1 MWAQLI
7 STRLKPG
14 KDQELPRLFDQMKAT
29 EQPGSGLLRSM
40 SFRDQK
46 DPTRFFTLVIFESE
60 EKARA
65 REQDPRRQEAQA
77 AARAPMAEVFDG
89 APEFVDLTVITD
101 FVP

>member
-65 REQDPRRQEAQA
+65 REQDPRRQEALA
-77 AARAPMAEVFDG
+77 AARATMAEVFDG

>member
-7 STRLKPG
+7 SARLKPG
-14 KDQELPRLFDQMKAT
+14 KEQELSKLFDQLKAT

-40 SFRDQK
+40 AFRDQK
-46 DPTRFFTLVIFESE
+46 DPTRLFTLVIFESE

-65 REQDPRRQEAQA
+65 REQDPRRQAGLV
-77 AARAPMAEVFDG
+77 AARATMAEVFDG
-89 APEFVDLTVITD
+89 PPEFVDLTVIND

>member
-1 MWAQLI
+1 VGTADLH
-7 STRLKPG
+7 TPEAG
-14 KDQELPRLFDQMKAT
+14 KGPRAARLFDQMKAT

-65 REQDPRRQEAQA
+65 GSRTHAGRRH
-77 AARAPMAEVFDG
+77 
-89 APEFVDLTVITD
+89 
-101 FVP
+101 